1 MGLKQDLG
9 LTRGQADETFDKI
22 WNNHGF
28 SKVSKGDVVRTA
40 PIQSLYEGKSDRQ
53 KEQIKNYK
61 GMVRHSLGAQAEAN
75 SSGKTYEKALE
86 SVQKNAAGEPQ
97 EKIMDAGE
105 VEGPT
110 PLVFDPEILSIL
122 KETSPLLEIVPQEG
136 QEGYKAVYNRI
147 DSREPAIGHVTEGQS
162 LQLLSQAN
170 DVNLD
175 KNEVD
180 MAIYVDV
187 AEISDFSQA
196 ASEHYMNV
204 EETTLAQRIQEH
216 AVDKARK
223 MLYAAPQIDG
233 YADSS
238 ATNEDPNDGSLYD
251 GEVYDG
257 MVDYFERA
265 GNQVDKTGFS
275 GTVVEDVKAE
285 IADLEDEV
293 SVMKPNLVAYTS
305 NSLEDY
311 MSNEV
316 DERARHDSSD
326 TEINF
331 GLQNIR
337 INGTPVVGG
346 HQVERHD
353 YDTLVQSTS
362 TGSDTITVRG
372 DLTAT
377 GGDGDRFVSSGDDF
391 ELVTAGGSTETLT
404 VDTIT
409 TSTVTDAQGNQQTE
423 STVAVTQDLTSDRSG
438 ETASFQVRGDR
449 GDVFIF
455 STRSMRFRALAP
467 LSTVPLAKEGLSEN
481 VAMYEFGALVSKA
494 EGAFGKH
501 LSAYPQV

>member
-40 PIQSLYEGKSDRQ
+40 PIQSLYEGKSERQ

-61 GMVRHSLGAQAEAN
+61 GMVRHSLGAQAEA
-75 SSGKTYEKALE
+75 SGTGKSYDKALE
-86 SVQKNAAGEPQ
+86 QVQKNAHGEPR
-97 EKIMDAGE
+97 EKLMDAGE

-147 DSREPAIGHVTEGQS
+147 DDRDPAIGHVTEGQS

-170 DVNLD
+170 DINLD
-175 KNEVD
+175 NNEVD

-216 AVDKARK
+216 AVDKAKK
-223 MLYAAPQIDG
+223 MLYGTPQVDG
-233 YADSS
+233 YADDS
-238 ATNEDPNDGSLYD
+238 ANNEDENDGSLYD
-251 GEVYDG
+251 GQVYEG
-257 MVDYFERA
+257 MVEYFETR
-265 GNQVDKTGFS
+265 GNQEDKSGFS

-293 SVMKPNLVAYTS
+293 SVMRQNLVVYTS
-305 NSLEDY
+305 NSMEDY

-316 DERARHDSSD
+316 DERARHDSND

-337 INGTPVVGG
+337 INGVPVVGG
-346 HQVERHD
+346 HQVKRHD
-353 YDTLVQSTS
+353 YDTLVQST
-362 TGSDTITVRG
+362 DQANDEIVVRG

-377 GGDGDRFVSSGDDF
+377 GGDGDRFVESGDTF
-391 ELVTAGGSTETLT
+391 ELVDINGNTETVT
-404 VDTIT
+404 VDTIS
-409 TSTVTDAQGNQQTE
+409 TSTVTDSNGDQQTE
-423 STVAVTQDLTSDRSG
+423 STVAVTEDLTSDRSG
-438 ETASFQVRGDR
+438 ETASFQIRGDR

-455 STRSMRFRALAP
+455 STRSFRFRALAP

-481 VAMYEFGALVSKA
+481 VAMYEFGALISKA
-494 EGAFGKH
+494 EGSFGKH
-501 LSAYPQV
+501 LQAYPQV